1 MDNVSGMDKKICSKC
16 GVNSFLC
23 EFAKNKKSKGGYT
36 RTCKV
41 CRKEQQQKW
50 ANQNPDY
57 QKEYQQN
64 NKESHRVRSKK
75 HYDKNRD
82 NILSKRVWGDDNNDY
97 QRRYRSER
105 NATDPIYKLI
115 NTMRS
120 RLRKYIKLTK
130 ITKINTTSKYIGCSP
145 SQLREHIENQ
155 FTDGMSWG
163 NHGLFGWHVDHI
175 IPLSS
180 IKNEE
185 DIIKL
190 CHYTNLQPLWAEDNL
205 SKSNKTLV

>member
-1 MDNVSGMDKKICSKC
+1 MSGIDKKICSKC

-23 EFAKNKKSKGGYT
+23 EFVKNKTSKGGYSSI
-36 RTCKV
+36 CKV

-50 ANQNPDY
+50 VNQNPDY
-57 QKEYQQN
+57 QKEYHQN

-82 NILSKRVWGDDNNDY
+82 IILSKRVWGDDNNDY

-105 NATDPIYKLI
+105 NTTDPIYKLI

-155 FTDGMSWG
+155 FTDGMSWD

-205 SKSNKTLV
+205 SKSNKILV